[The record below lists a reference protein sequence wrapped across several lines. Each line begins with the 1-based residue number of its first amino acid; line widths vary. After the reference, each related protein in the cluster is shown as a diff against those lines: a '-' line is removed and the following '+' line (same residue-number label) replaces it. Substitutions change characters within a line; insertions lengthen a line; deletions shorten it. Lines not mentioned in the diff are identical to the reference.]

1 MPRKLVMKLVM
12 KERDRVR
19 REMDYLQ
26 ETLRTLQDDIS
37 EFEMGKSVL
46 CDFCEQLDD
55 NIQQLAARLKVLRTS
70 DAVQREHILVHE
82 MNMSIPKPSL

>member
-1 MPRKLVMKLVM
+1 MPRKLVM

-19 REMDYLQ
+19 REMDYLG
-26 ETLRTLQDDIS
+26 ETLQTLQDDIS

-70 DAVQREHILVHE
+70 DAVQREHIFVRE

>member
-1 MPRKLVMKLVM
+1 MPRKLVM

-19 REMDYLQ
+19 REMLYLR

-46 CDFCEQLDD
+46 RDFCEQLDE
-55 NIQQLAARLKVLRTS
+55 NIEQLAARLKVLRTS
-70 DAVQREHILVHE
+70 EAAQAEHDFVRE
-82 MNMSIPKPSL
+82 MKMSIPKPSL

>member
-1 MPRKLVMKLVM
+1 MPRKLVM

-19 REMDYLQ
+19 REMLYLQ

-70 DAVQREHILVHE
+70 DAVQREHILVRE

>member
-46 CDFCEQLDD
+46 RDFCEQLDD

-70 DAVQREHILVHE
+70 DAVQREHILVRE